1 MDHTGI
7 EKLRANYVELVKN
20 LNSEDV
26 TDYLY
31 QERVLTQ
38 EDIDLI
44 MAEKTRAQKAR
55 KLLAII
61 PSKTKDGLEKFLQAL
76 KDEGYQEMA
85 SRIEHT
91 KVELA
96 EEETQIVEDTLLNQ
110 VKSHL
115 QVQSGVVDAIR
126 AELEEVK
133 YLYGQHD
140 HLWWSIQLN
149 VRKSFIIMP
158 HFSLLLLT

>member
-61 PSKTKDGLEKFLQAL
+61 PSKTKDGQEKFLQAL
-76 KDEGYQEMA
+76 KEEGYQEKA
-85 SRIEHT
+85 
-91 KVELA
+91 
-96 EEETQIVEDTLLNQ
+96 
-110 VKSHL
+110 
-115 QVQSGVVDAIR
+115 
-126 AELEEVK
+126 
-133 YLYGQHD
+133 
-140 HLWWSIQLN
+140 
-149 VRKSFIIMP
+149 
-158 HFSLLLLT
+158 